1 MPWDSWTAEDRRA
14 ALLGAVLLV
23 LGVGFH
29 AATSQF
35 LTAENLYNLLQQ
47 TAVTGIVAAALS
59 LLIIARQIDLS
70 VGSLLGVVGVL
81 MAWLMYEHGWSWP
94 LAVGAALAVSLAVSL
109 VQGGLTA
116 WLGVPSF
123 VVTLGGLVSLR
134 GAAFLVADG
143 KTQPVTDESFLAL
156 GGGLD
161 GSLGVM
167 GSWLLALLLLALLP
181 WWREPRRAAIYALVL
196 LGVTALCASYRVMP
210 ERPGQGLPYPLLIWA
225 AAVALLQLLA
235 TRTRLGR
242 HTYAL
247 GSNPEAVRLAGVP
260 VPWVLVRLYLLL
272 GAAVALA
279 ALVAVA
285 RLNAGTNS
293 LGTGLE
299 LQAIAAAVIG
309 GVALAGGAGSP
320 LGTVLGA
327 LLMQVLDNGLL
338 LLDVPIGWRM
348 VLIGQVLIVAVVL
361 DRRSAR

>member
-1 MPWDSWTAEDRRA
+1 MPWTDWSAEDRRA
-14 ALLGAVLLV
+14 ALLAGVLV
-23 LGVGFH
+23 ALGLGFQ

-35 LTAENLYNLLQQ
+35 LSAENLYNLLQQ
-47 TAVTGIVAAALS
+47 TAVTGIVAAALA

-70 VGSLLGVVGVL
+70 VGSLLGVAGVL
-81 MAWLMYEHGWSWP
+81 MAWLMYEHAWSWP
-94 LAVGAALAVSLAVSL
+94 LAVGAALAAALAVSML
-109 VQGGLTA
+109 QGGLTA
-116 WLGVPSF
+116 WWGVPSF

-143 KTQPVTDESFLAL
+143 KTQPVTDEGFLML

-161 GSLGVM
+161 GSLGVT
-167 GSWLLALLLLALLP
+167 GSWLLALALLALLP
-181 WWREPRRAAIYALVL
+181 WRRTPRRALLFALVL

-210 ERPGQGLPYPLLIWA
+210 ERPGQGLPYPLLIWGA
-225 AAVALLQLLA
+225 TVAVLQLLA

-260 VPWVLVRLYLLL
+260 VPWVLLRLYLLL
-272 GAAVALA
+272 GIAVTVA

-320 LGTVLGA
+320 LATVLGA

-348 VLIGQVLIVAVVL
+348 VLIGQVLILAVVL
-361 DRRSAR
+361 DRRAAR